1 MKISKFNIYTF
12 LMLVLVAAAY
22 RAIPGRPWGFAPQFA
37 MAVFSGA
44 VIKDKRFA
52 FAFPI
57 LSLLISDLF
66 YQLLFLA
73 GMFEIP
79 GFYSGM
85 VSNYLLFG
93 ALTIVGFFTN
103 AEKIAS
109 IAKSTVTAPT
119 FFFIVSNLTV
129 WMGNGGYQRPK
140 NFTGLIQTYVDGLP
154 FYANSIIATVVFGAI
169 LFGANQLIKKSA
181 DVRVAG

>member
-66 YQLLFLA
+66 YQILFLA
-73 GMFEIP
+73 GIFEIP
-79 GFYSGM
+79 GFYDGM

-93 ALTIVGFFTN
+93 ALTIVGFYTN

-129 WMGNGGYQRPK
+129 WMGNGGYQSPK
-140 NFTGLIQTYVDGLP
+140 NFTGLIQTYVDGLR

-169 LFGANQLIKKSA
+169 LFGVNQLIKKSA